1 MGAALASEAV
11 ALNGAEN
18 GERFSGNG
26 ERFSGNG
33 ERFLENGHRFQTTPP
48 VFFARTC
55 WRAHRARGFFEFLPS
70 PFPCTKAF
78 QPVFPRNDLHP
89 SFTAAGE
96 GWGEGK
102 LRLARRP
109 HPREPPLNT
118 GVPEDWV
125 KVKKKNDFGEWG
137 GRPATARRAP
147 RGGSRHSSARGNDCR
162 GSRTPAWNGR
172 YPAG

>member
-11 ALNGAEN
+11 ALNGAE
-18 GERFSGNG
+18 NG

-55 WRAHRARGFFEFLPS
+55 WRAPRARGFFEFLPSPS

-78 QPVFPRNDLHP
+78 QPVFPRNDRHP
-89 SFTAAGE
+89 SFTAASE

-125 KVKKKNDFGEWG
+125 KVKEKNDFGEWG
-137 GRPATARRAP
+137 GRPATARRDLP
-147 RGGSRHSSARGNDCR
+147 GGSRHSSARGNDCR